1 MSEYNIL
8 SSLEEVQAPMLTR
21 SQPVR
26 IEDSNSQNYSGG
38 EIKFT
43 TASLATSDKLYGV
56 SEGVLMIPKKI
67 EITHSANMDTTKAN
81 FLLAMKHGT
90 YSSINAIK
98 VRMDNKALC
107 NYTDLTNIYCHFNV
121 LSSYNS
127 TDEINQEL
135 MGFYK
140 DDSASYAYEPNASGN
155 GIGECNSQIGDPT
168 NMNVAGLNW
177 AVKRNLGFM
186 KRAKLINYDEDEVT
200 TKKEFGVAG
209 YAGQNFKSNKSFTG
223 VKVITYNVMLY
234 IKLSDIHDCFRSMP
248 VVRNPNIQFEMQYHA
263 CKSTLGTG
271 AGTWTNAN
279 STTVPNHNFCDY
291 QVSSQTGNAV
301 TIAGTMTITE
311 KIGNDQS
318 KICQLVIPR
327 LEMTPEAE
335 SDYISSMGSEKL
347 INYTHIEVNQ
357 SLQTGS
363 SINWPINQSLAN
375 MTGFVMLIRL
385 GSNTNALTSS
395 NAPANYTTDAS
406 PFTSAP
412 NMLCSAQ
419 LVQNLQVYVSNVP
432 VFDQP
437 INYNWDMY
445 VDLIRQKS
453 VNGNGTSSIMNSG
466 FITRED
472 WEAGVYGYIYCKLPE
487 SQQRN
492 VDQSLK
498 ITFNNAKHAAIPC
511 LSLLAFV
518 ETRKQYTIDV
528 NSGKIAII
536 V

>member
-38 EIKFT
+38 EIKFS
-43 TASLATSDKLYGV
+43 TASLASSDKLYAV
-56 SEGVLMIPKKI
+56 NEGVLMIPKEIKI
-67 EITHSANMDTTKAN
+67 IHTADMDTAKAN

-127 TDEINQEL
+127 TDAINQEL

-140 DDSASYAYEPNASGN
+140 DENASYSYKTVTDADGV
-155 GIGECNSQIGDPT
+155 GECNSQIGAPT
-168 NMNVAGLNW
+168 NMDVTGLNW
-177 AVKRNLGFM
+177 ALKKNLGFM
-186 KRAKLINYDEDEVT
+186 KRAKLINYSEDEAT
-200 TKKEFGVAG
+200 TKKSFSVAG
-209 YAGQNFKSNKSFTG
+209 YAGNNFKSNKTSGG
-223 VKVITYNVMLY
+223 VREITYNVMLY
-234 IKLSDIHDCFRSMP
+234 IKLADLHDCFKTMP

-263 CKSTLGTG
+263 CKSILGTG
-271 AGTWTNAN
+271 AGTWTVA
-279 STTVPNHNFCDY
+279 SSTVPNHNFCDY
-291 QVSSQTGNAV
+291 QVSSQNGNAV
-301 TIAGTMTITE
+301 TVAGTMTITE
-311 KIGNDQS
+311 KIGNVQS
-318 KICQLVIPR
+318 AICQLVIPR

-347 INYTHIEVNQ
+347 VDYTHIEVNQ

-363 SINWPINQSLAN
+363 SINWAVNQSLAN

-385 GSNTNALTSS
+385 GANTNPLTSS
-395 NAPANYTTDAS
+395 NAPTNYTTDAS

-453 VNGNGTSSIMNSG
+453 VNGNGTSSLMNSG
-466 FITRED
+466 FISRAD
-472 WEAGVYGYIYCKLPE
+472 WEDGIYGYIYCKLPE

-498 ITFNNAKHAAIPC
+498 ITFNNAKHSAIPC

-518 ETRKQYTIDV
+518 ETRKQYTVDV